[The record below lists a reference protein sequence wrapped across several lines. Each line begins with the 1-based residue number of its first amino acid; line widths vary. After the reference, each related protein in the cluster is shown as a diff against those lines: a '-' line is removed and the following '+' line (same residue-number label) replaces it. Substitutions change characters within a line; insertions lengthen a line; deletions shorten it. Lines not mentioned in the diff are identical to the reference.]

1 MSPVA
6 RAWTGAASTG
16 ASRSRAGRSR
26 AGRRLLELCSAVRGA
41 VIVGT
46 GPTVV
51 SELAVRT
58 DLTDGRPVE
67 VVTESIDLH
76 YALRTVWTSGR
87 IPIGPPAE
95 LLGVARGQ

>member
-1 MSPVA
+1 M
-6 RAWTGAASTG
+6 
-16 ASRSRAGRSR
+16 
-26 AGRRLLELCSAVRGA
+26 
-41 VIVGT
+41 
-46 GPTVV
+46 